1 MRRSSAVAL
10 LSMAL
15 GLVAATPARAQFSSS
30 VQGVVHDQSGAVVPA
45 ASVTIRNLD
54 TQVTATVQT
63 NAAGVYR
70 FSSLA
75 PGRYEIAAE
84 AAGFKQVK
92 SEIRLETAQNAGVNL
107 TLPLAGTQEEV
118 AVTGQAEVFNPA
130 ETRIQ
135 TTIRTETL
143 QELPLQGRNFLGL
156 VALGPGITGH
166 GAVGGGAPADAPDN
180 FSTEKTVEASGNG
193 RNYSGNQ
200 FTLDG
205 LNVTSNILQGVANLS
220 PNPDSVQEIS
230 VQTNTF
236 SVENGR
242 GSSVQV
248 AITTKSGTNEY
259 RGTASYFFTNQ
270 GLRAKTFFTKSYEP
284 FSRHDISAT
293 FGGPIIKNR
302 TFFFGSVQPL
312 RSRVSQATS
321 VITFETPEF
330 VDFARR
336 NYPNSLGTKI
346 LTDYPLA
353 NVETTGVAQT
363 AQQIFGA
370 DCGTPAAGNIPCA
383 LPMVA
388 EGRFKPSPFRNAI
401 QYSFRVDHYMRDGKD
416 RLYFNFYKVDLDTE
430 QIGRRKGF
438 YGVDNNNTSA
448 YQGSWT
454 HIFTPHLL
462 NELSYGQI
470 RVQGSVGDSPG
481 IPFRIPDINIAY
493 QNTGVNAG
501 WGPATFIQHNYNW
514 RDVVTWV
521 RGSHSLKIGAEF
533 WKGDDDARFRAPY
546 ERPSLQ
552 FNNLLDLVRDRPY
565 QQSGV
570 NYDPITGQ
578 VANGAY
584 RHLLNTLGA
593 FVQDEWKVR
602 PNLTLTLGLRWDDY
616 GNPHPDQNTR
626 MGNVFRGTGS
636 TLNEQ
641 FTSAVVRQV
650 DAVYAGRLNK
660 NFSPRAGVAWAP
672 GDGARWLVRGGVGL
686 YHNWIP
692 LGEANRVRQ
701 NPPGL
706 VTPTFRIGDPI
717 EPILSIG
724 TSDRPPFGFNYPK
737 IPAGQLDARGGIVGA
752 RPGAGGIDRDIKA
765 DSTLI
770 YNLGVERQ
778 LPKGIVASVA
788 YSGSY
793 TWNGLF
799 GSDFNRFP
807 GDLLDGRLDRLN
819 PSFGTIYYELNA
831 NKIYY
836 NGLLFS
842 LRQVTRRSSFQVAY
856 TLSKVE
862 DYGQAGTRVN
872 RDPGYATPTQYDLS
886 QYRAAADW
894 DVRHRLAFAES
905 YSLPEPKSGSGF
917 LTRLLGGWQIN
928 GTGILQTGTP
938 FSVFSSAPF
947 RPVLDA
953 NGKVIGLQP
962 NSGDYNADGVN
973 FDFPNA
979 PNGQVPGSFTR
990 QQFVDGV
997 FPASAFSLPAPGQEG
1012 TLKRSAF
1019 RNPGFINIDMSLVK
1033 NNRFGDRVNVQLR
1046 LEVFNVLNRVNLGG
1060 VNGANGNNGDL
1071 ASSTFGRATSTY
1083 DPRIMQLGVRVVF

>member
-1 MRRSSAVAL
+1 MRRSLTVLL

-15 GLVAATPARAQFSSS
+15 GLVASTPALAQFSSS
-30 VQGVVHDQSGAVVPA
+30 VQGVVQDSSGAVVPDA
-45 ASVTIRNLD
+45 TVTLRNLD
-54 TQVTATVQT
+54 TQVTSTTKT

-75 PGRYEIAAE
+75 PGRYEIGAE
-84 AAGFKQVK
+84 ASGFQPVK
-92 SEIRLETAQNAGVNL
+92 SELRLETAQTAGVNL
-107 TLPLAGTQEEV
+107 TLSVAGTAEQV
-118 AVTGQAEVFNPA
+118 SVTGEATVFNPA

-135 TTIRTETL
+135 TTIRNETL
-143 QELPLQGRNFLGL
+143 QDLPLQGRNFLGL
-156 VALGPGITGH
+156 VALAPGITGR
-166 GAVGGGAPADAPDN
+166 GATGGGAPADAPDN

-193 RNYSGNQ
+193 RNYSGNL

-236 SVENGR
+236 GVENGR

-248 AITTKSGTNEY
+248 AITTKSGTNDF

-284 FSRHDISAT
+284 FSRNDMSAT
-293 FGGPIIKNR
+293 FGGPVRKNK
-302 TFFFGSVQPL
+302 TFFFGSIQVL
-312 RSRVSQATS
+312 RSSVSQATS

-330 VDFARR
+330 VDFAKR
-336 NYPNSLGTKI
+336 NFPNSVGTKI
-346 LTDYPLA
+346 LTDYPMA
-353 NVETTGVAQT
+353 NVQTTGVAQT
-363 AQQIFGA
+363 ARQIFGN
-370 DCGTPAAGNIPCA
+370 DCGTPAAGNIPCD

-401 QYSFRVDHYMRDGKD
+401 QYSFRADHYMRDNRE

-430 QIGRRKGF
+430 QIGRRQGF
-438 YGVDNNNTSA
+438 YGVDNNNTGA
-448 YQGSWT
+448 YQAGWT
-454 HIFTPHLL
+454 HIFSPKLL
-462 NELSYGQI
+462 NELTYGQI

-493 QNTGVNAG
+493 QDTGVNAG

-521 RGSHSLKIGAEF
+521 RGSHSLKMGGEF

-546 ERPSLQ
+546 ERPSFQ

-570 NYDPITGQ
+570 NYDPITGK

-593 FVQDEWKVR
+593 FVQDEWKAR

-616 GNPHPDQNTR
+616 GNPHPDSNTG

-636 TLNEQ
+636 TLNDQ
-641 FTSAVVRQV
+641 FANAVVKQV

-660 NFSPRAGVAWAP
+660 NFSPRIGAAWSP
-672 GDGARWLVRGGVGL
+672 GARSEWLVRGGVGL

-717 EPILSIG
+717 QPILSIG
-724 TSDRPPFGFNYPK
+724 TSDRPPFGFNYPV

-770 YNLGVERQ
+770 YNLGFERQ
-778 LPKGIVASVA
+778 LPKGIVAGAA

-807 GDLLDGRLDRLN
+807 GDLLDGSLDRLN

-831 NKIYY
+831 NKIFY
-836 NGLLFS
+836 NALLFS
-842 LRQVTRRSSFQVAY
+842 LRQVGVRSSFQATY
-856 TLSKVE
+856 TFSKVE
-862 DYGQAGTRVN
+862 DYGQAGSRVN
-872 RDPGYATPTQYDLS
+872 RDPAYATPTQYDLS

-894 DVRHRLAFAES
+894 DARHRFAFAGS
-905 YSLPEPKSGSGF
+905 YLLPDPGGSSSLFK
-917 LTRLLGGWQIN
+917 RLLGGWQVT
-928 GTGILQTGTP
+928 GTGILQSGLPLT
-938 FSVFSSAPF
+938 VFTSAPF
-947 RPVLDA
+947 TPILDA
-953 NGKVIGLQP
+953 SGRVIGLQP
-962 NSGDYNADGVN
+962 NSGDYNGDGVN

-979 PNGQVPGSFTR
+979 PTGQIPGSFNR
-990 QQFVDGV
+990 NQYVNGV
-997 FPASAFSLPAPGQEG
+997 FPASAFPLPAPGQEG
-1012 TLKRSAF
+1012 NLKRSAF
-1019 RNPGFINIDMSLVK
+1019 RNPNFANIDVSLVK
-1033 NNRFGDRVNVQLR
+1033 NNRFREHVNVQLR
-1046 LEVFNVLNRVNLGG
+1046 FEVFNVLNRVNLGA
-1060 VNGANGNNGDL
+1060 VNGDL
-1071 ASSTFGRATSTY
+1071 ASGTFGRATTTF
-1083 DPRIMQLGVRVVF
+1083 DPRIIQLGARVLF